1 MNLPNRQIK
10 KQIGL
15 VGVIFGSLL
24 LAFPAVAQMNPTMP
38 ENMNTT
44 PGNQKPENDGLSPVE
59 RSRLCAERINS
70 TTLDRQNSSPINRQN
85 PTSRNNNQPASII
98 ETLPS
103 GSVSEPP
110 AVRDGRIASPTQSDA
125 EQICSNYRTERQQRA
140 SNSLNYGNKQLVRQ
154 NSYSAPLNSNQTTVI
169 PTPEQQ
175 QAATTSVST
184 VNGVVNLRLVNNSG
198 ADIAYQVIGDTQPR
212 YLTGNNSVTLS
223 SINTPTSLTFYRP
236 DRGFLI
242 VTPQPVSPGVLEVIF
257 NPTSNFSLDKT
268 TMTVQPSGAVYL
280 N

>member
-15 VGVIFGSLL
+15 VGVIFSSLI
-24 LAFPAVAQMNPTMP
+24 LAFPAVAQMSPRMP
-38 ENMNTT
+38 GNMNPT
-44 PGNQKPENDGLSPVE
+44 PGNQIPENDGLSPVE
-59 RSRLCAERINS
+59 RSRICAEYINS
-70 TTLDRQNSSPINRQN
+70 TSLDRQNSSPLTRQN
-85 PTSRNNNQPASII
+85 PTSRNSNQPASIL

-103 GSVSEPP
+103 GSLSEPP
-110 AVRDGRIASPTQSDA
+110 VVRDGSIAGPTESNA
-125 EQICSNYRTERQQRA
+125 EQICSNYIIERQQRA
-140 SNSLNYGNKQLVRQ
+140 SKELNVANKQLVRQ
-154 NSYSAPLNSNQTTVI
+154 NNYSVPNQRSVI

-175 QAATTSVST
+175 QAATTSVRP

-212 YLTGNNSVTLS
+212 YLRGNNSVTLS
-223 SINTPTSLTFYRP
+223 SIDTPTTLTFYRP

-242 VTPQPVSPGVLEVIF
+242 VTPQPVSPGVLEVRF

-268 TMTVQPSGAVYL
+268 TMTVQPTGAVYL